1 MFYSIA
7 VPYSSTGSTFK
18 KREELNSNINI
29 DLIFFAPMGRGQSGK
44 LVLGGRLA
52 HGCSL
57 IAGFD

>member
-7 VPYSSTGSTFK
+7 VPYGSTESTFK
-18 KREELNSNINI
+18 KREGLNSNI
-29 DLIFFAPMGRGQSGK
+29 DLTPFAPMGRGQSGK

-52 HGCSL
+52 HGRSL